1 MGNFK
6 QKKVNSIIHDLLF
19 NVSLGTLTFFSLGV
33 KAVTIID
40 DNNINNYTTSG
51 IDTSDIGDDVVI
63 KTTSATAPHIEH
75 DYTQGKQGLYATDG
89 KSITVDSTDKFI
101 INNTKTSKYTRWV
114 GIRGDNYSNFT
125 ANSELE
131 INTES
136 HSSTG
141 IDLSG
146 GAHAVFNKKVTFN
159 STEHNFTGIAIEGT
173 NTQTSNTT
181 AIFND
186 DVVINIAKNGDGI
199 NVWGSDVNLSFN
211 GKVTINVNGFF
222 SRGIKLNS
230 LYNNAGN
237 SLVEFNNGIDL
248 NTPEGTPIYMDQDGG
263 KLNIFSGKNDI
274 RIVTN
279 VFDDDEIWAIEA
291 YAGEVNINGK
301 AEITGNIQA
310 WGSSAL
316 NAKGVVNLN
325 LTNGSKLF
333 GFIDNNSSFNVQR
346 KGDINLNLSGSDSQW
361 KMTGN
366 SFVDALTLS
375 DDAKVSFGYNDAI
388 VGVDYNYNS
397 PDAISPLD
405 GTNAMTLTVDSLT
418 GNGVFE
424 MRTAI
429 GTNLD
434 NDMLKITGAQQATGN
449 HQISINDQHTGAAAV
464 TGDEQIKLV
473 ETNGGDAKFSL
484 SSSAIDIGG
493 YEFNALDD
501 FDNANPDG
509 KDWILSASSKSDS
522 DNGESTAGSGSD
534 NNNNGSTGGSGT
546 KPKPDSK
553 PNLTNTAKN
562 AANILNSNYLM
573 NYVETQTLL
582 QRMGQLRT
590 DDTASGKVWGRIYTG
605 KLSSFNDKRLSG
617 FDMDYYGLQLGLDR
631 KLNYDKVNIY
641 YGVMGGLS
649 RGEVDHNVGDGSTN
663 SYSLGLYGTLQSQ
676 NGFYLDGLVKYMH
689 MTNKFNSMTAGG
701 YHVKGDGNTN
711 GFSIGAEV
719 GKRIHLSRGGNPD
732 EGWYVEPQAQLT
744 YSHQDGATINASN
757 GLSTRLGSYDSLIG
771 RASLIVGYTIQS
783 GKNPVDIYLKT
794 GYLREFKGK
803 TSYTF
808 NQVAK
813 EKYNFGGNWWDN
825 GVGVNMRLNR
835 KHSLYGDVVYSAGNK
850 FNRKQ
855 VNIGYRYNF

>member
-19 NVSLGTLTFFSLGV
+19 NVSLGTLTFFPLGV

-346 KGDINLNLSGSDSQW
+346 KGDINLNLSGSNSQW

-418 GNGVFE
+418 GNG
-424 MRTAI
+424 
-429 GTNLD
+429 
-434 NDMLKITGAQQATGN
+434 
-449 HQISINDQHTGAAAV
+449 
-464 TGDEQIKLV
+464 
-473 ETNGGDAKFSL
+473 
-484 SSSAIDIGG
+484 
-493 YEFNALDD
+493 
-501 FDNANPDG
+501 
-509 KDWILSASSKSDS
+509 
-522 DNGESTAGSGSD
+522 
-534 NNNNGSTGGSGT
+534 
-546 KPKPDSK
+546 
-553 PNLTNTAKN
+553 
-562 AANILNSNYLM
+562 
-573 NYVETQTLL
+573 
-582 QRMGQLRT
+582 
-590 DDTASGKVWGRIYTG
+590 
-605 KLSSFNDKRLSG
+605 
-617 FDMDYYGLQLGLDR
+617 
-631 KLNYDKVNIY
+631 
-641 YGVMGGLS
+641 
-649 RGEVDHNVGDGSTN
+649 
-663 SYSLGLYGTLQSQ
+663 
-676 NGFYLDGLVKYMH
+676 
-689 MTNKFNSMTAGG
+689 
-701 YHVKGDGNTN
+701 
-711 GFSIGAEV
+711 
-719 GKRIHLSRGGNPD
+719 
-732 EGWYVEPQAQLT
+732 
-744 YSHQDGATINASN
+744 
-757 GLSTRLGSYDSLIG
+757 
-771 RASLIVGYTIQS
+771 
-783 GKNPVDIYLKT
+783 
-794 GYLREFKGK
+794 
-803 TSYTF
+803 
-808 NQVAK
+808 
-813 EKYNFGGNWWDN
+813 
-825 GVGVNMRLNR
+825 
-835 KHSLYGDVVYSAGNK
+835 
-850 FNRKQ
+850 
-855 VNIGYRYNF
+855 

>member
-1 MGNFK
+1 MHNFK

-19 NVSLGTLTFFSLGV
+19 NVSLGTLTLFPLGV

-75 DYTQGKQGLYATDG
+75 DYTQGKQGVYAANG
-89 KSITVDSTDKFI
+89 KSVTVDSTDKFK
-101 INNTKTSKYTRWV
+101 INNTNTRWYSKWV
-114 GIRGDNYSNFT
+114 GIRGDNYSHFT

-146 GAHAVFNKKVTFN
+146 GAHAVFNKKVTLS
-159 STEHNFTGIAIEGT
+159 STEHNFTGITIDGT
-173 NTQTSNTT
+173 DTQTSNTT

-186 DVVINIAKNGDGI
+186 DVVINIAKSGNAI
-199 NVWGSDVNLSFN
+199 KVWGSDVVLSFN
-211 GKVTINVNGFF
+211 GKVTINTDGSYVY
-222 SRGIKLNS
+222 GIKLNS
-230 LYNNAGN
+230 LHNNAGN

-248 NTPEGTPIYMDQDGG
+248 NTPESTPIYMDQDGG
-263 KLNIFSGKNDI
+263 KLNIFGGKNDI

-310 WGSSAL
+310 WGSSVL
-316 NAKGVVNLN
+316 NAKAVVNLN
-325 LTNGSKLF
+325 MTNGSKLF
-333 GFIDNNSSFNVQR
+333 GFIDNNSSFNVQK

-388 VGVDYNYNS
+388 AGVDYSYNS
-397 PDAISPLD
+397 PDTISPLD
-405 GTNAMTLTVDSLT
+405 STNAMTLTVDSLA

-434 NDMLKITGAQQATGN
+434 SDLLKITGAQQATGN
-449 HQISINDQHTGAAAV
+449 HKIIINDKHTGSATV
-464 TGDEQIKLV
+464 TGNEQIKLV
-473 ETNGGDAKFSL
+473 ETNGGDVKFSL
-484 SSSAIDIGG
+484 FSSAIDIGG
-493 YEFNALDD
+493 YEFNTLDGL
-501 FDNANPDG
+501 DNSNSNG
-509 KDWILSASSKSDS
+509 SDWILSASSKSD
-522 DNGESTAGSGSD
+522 DNNNGSIDSNTD
-534 NNNNGSTGGSGT
+534 NNNNDSTGGSGT
-546 KPKPDSK
+546 KPKPDSR

-582 QRMGQLRT
+582 QRMGQIRT
-590 DDTASGKVWGRIYTG
+590 DDTESGKVWGRIYTG

-631 KLNYDKVNIY
+631 KLDYDKVNFY
-641 YGVMGGLS
+641 YGIMGGLS
-649 RGEVDHNVGDGSTN
+649 RGEVDHNVGDGSTK

-676 NGFYLDGLVKYMH
+676 NGFYLDGLLKYMH
-689 MTNKFNSMTAGG
+689 MSNKFNSMTAGG

-719 GKRIHLSRGGNPD
+719 GKRIHLSNTGNAD
-732 EGWYVEPQAQLT
+732 EGWYIEPQAQLT
-744 YSHQDGATINASN
+744 YSHQDGATINATN
-757 GLSTRLGSYDSLIG
+757 GLSTRLDSYDSLIG
-771 RASLIVGYTIQS
+771 RASLILGYTIQS
-783 GKNPVDIYLKT
+783 GKNPVDIYFKT
-794 GYLREFKGK
+794 GYLREFKGE

-813 EKYNFGGNWWDN
+813 EKYDFGGNWWDN
-825 GVGVNMRLNR
+825 GVGVNMRLNG
-835 KHSLYGDVVYSAGNK
+835 KHNLYGDVVYSAGNK
-850 FNRKQ
+850 FDQKQ
-855 VNIGYRYNF
+855 VNVGYRYNF